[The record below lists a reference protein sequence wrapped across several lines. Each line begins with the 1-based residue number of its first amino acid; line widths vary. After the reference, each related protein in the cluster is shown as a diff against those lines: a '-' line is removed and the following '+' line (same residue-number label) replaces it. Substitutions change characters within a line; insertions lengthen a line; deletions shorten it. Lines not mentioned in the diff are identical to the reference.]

1 MIIYAIKG
9 GIWLG
14 FYRRLDYWSIADG
27 LDKIE
32 NGYHGTTYEKKSQY
46 KEYYLDLITELANL
60 AGEMY
65 VELEH
70 LVEQSIPY
78 EILCNKNLYLD
89 DGKKKWSSIIWF
101 DAVTCILN
109 DINMEVMLDNEGIF
123 DYDDLAAEQNKRIR
137 KLNQLTKRQQI
148 LLYEKVIGFV
158 TRYMELQ
165 SSYETT
171 MAVISELDYH
181 HSFIVKKDGS
191 LQAPGA
197 AYL

>member
-1 MIIYAIKG
+1 
-9 GIWLG
+9 
-14 FYRRLDYWSIADG
+14 
-27 LDKIE
+27 
-32 NGYHGTTYEKKSQY
+32 
-46 KEYYLDLITELANL
+46 
-60 AGEMY
+60 
-65 VELEH
+65 
-70 LVEQSIPY
+70 
-78 EILCNKNLYLD
+78 
-89 DGKKKWSSIIWF
+89 
-101 DAVTCILN
+101 
-109 DINMEVMLDNEGIF
+109 MEVMLDNEGLF

-171 MAVISELDYH
+171 TAVISELDYH